1 MNKVDLP
8 ETFYELPKDRQRFLL
23 SWISNNLRPIESINT
38 RYTSYSIKHW
48 IEEEYP
54 NEYFT
59 NGELKGAM
67 LEANYRTNNENAL
80 NWCFNISER
89 SPIIVKRK
97 AQMK

>member
-8 ETFYELPKDRQRFLL
+8 ETFYELPKDHQSFLL
-23 SWISNNLRPIESINT
+23 SWISNNLRPIESTNT

-67 LEANYRTNNENAL
+67 LKANYRTNNENAL

>member
-8 ETFYELPKDRQRFLL
+8 ETFYELPKDRQSFLL
-23 SWISNNLRPIESINT
+23 SWISNNLRPIESTNT

-59 NGELKGAM
+59 NG
-67 LEANYRTNNENAL
+67 RTNNENAL

>member
-8 ETFYELPKDRQRFLL
+8 ETFYELPKDRQSFLL

-38 RYTSYSIKHW
+38 HYTSYSIKHW

-59 NGELKGAM
+59 NGEL
-67 LEANYRTNNENAL
+67 
-80 NWCFNISER
+80 
-89 SPIIVKRK
+89 IIELTTK
-97 AQMK
+97 MP

>member
-8 ETFYELPKDRQRFLL
+8 ETFYELPQDRQRFLL

-38 RYTSYSIKHW
+38 HYTSYSIKHW

-67 LEANYRTNNENAL
+67 LEANYRTNV
-80 NWCFNISER
+80 
-89 SPIIVKRK
+89 P
-97 AQMK
+97 AQQPTTLPSQLQIE